1 MNVTEIVDHA
11 AVRSIR
17 HGLRHVEHDAVLL
30 LPPYR
35 ARVEELGLVAV
46 QACLC
51 GIGTGWRCSIDQV
64 LQLASPF
71 YFRKFVAAPD
81 RAVRTIWLIRKSE
94 RVHPIGGVALIEG
107 DGLANAYVDRRRGAV
122 KACEHVIARLRS
134 EWVEADTE
142 RSFIRCAAID
152 RASGYRRVGGLGD
165 KSDAQISTA
174 MLSQRSRSEVRPIR
188 VLDGGILGVAAK
200 VVPELVDLVVLRVD
214 DTPKNICQLAI
225 SGHTARFASTTTLST
240 NAPAAFIQCT
250 CYRLARD
257 LSQHQFGHVYCIL
270 MVRDHLL
277 HEHGDDVI

>member
-71 YFRKFVAAPD
+71 YFGKFVAAPD

-165 KSDAQISTA
+165 KLCHKHIKAQ
-174 MLSQRSRSEVRPIR
+174 VRIHACR
-188 VLDGGILGVAAK
+188 FTFYWL
-200 VVPELVDLVVLRVD
+200 LVSGLKEERC
-214 DTPKNICQLAI
+214 DTFF
-225 SGHTARFASTTTLST
+225 RRASKCS
-240 NAPAAFIQCT
+240 
-250 CYRLARD
+250 
-257 LSQHQFGHVYCIL
+257 S
-270 MVRDHLL
+270 
-277 HEHGDDVI
+277 